1 MSGENINRDRGE
13 PCGYPPPT
21 PPDMRV
27 RIRRFDCVMATF
39 YCRVEP
45 FLYTVTPITPPPWTL
60 TLGLQPTLPVQ
71 PALFRQIS
79 VAYVIPFL
87 STQLLS
93 RLALRPVG
101 GFHPLPWMVVT
112 PSTTMAAAD
121 FCLLFPARQTSP
133 NKVRNLSPDPCR
145 VYMRLL

>member
-1 MSGENINRDRGE
+1 MMVILKTF
-13 PCGYPPPT
+13 CGLPKTAVSPHTQNTIGIGGGVSPLPPT

-87 STQLLS
+87 STQLLC

-101 GFHPLPWMVVT
+101 GFHPPPRMVVT
-112 PSTTMAAAD
+112 PSTTMASAV
-121 FCLLFPARQTSP
+121 FCLLFSR
-133 NKVRNLSPDPCR
+133 
-145 VYMRLL
+145 